1 MSETDASVVKLY
13 RLIHIRFRRTTEHSV
28 TSHDLKRSSSFPS
41 HKKRPAFY
49 GRLSRNLKLVLF
61 LSWCRVPPGDSTQS
75 VKTRAYLQTAVDWNA
90 LSHRKDSPQK

>member
-1 MSETDASVVKLY
+1 MSEINDSVVKLY

-49 GRLSRNLKLVLF
+49 GRLSRNLKLVLLF
-61 LSWCRVPPGDSTQS
+61 SWCRVPPGDSTPVS
-75 VKTRAYLQTAVDWNA
+75 
-90 LSHRKDSPQK
+90 KDARIPADSS